1 MSTCWLQYC
10 IIIAKDGGAWVKS
23 VQNVLAYFF
32 ATSLVCIIMFFKNV
46 KGSMKLTNS
55 IAAAH
60 LVLFF
65 H

>member
-1 MSTCWLQYC
+1 M
-10 IIIAKDGGAWVKS
+10 KS

-46 KGSMKLTNS
+46 KGSMKITNS